1 MNIPP
6 SQWCSIFVLVRVEI
20 REDGGNLRML
30 ISQVTLRPWR
40 KIKMLLGL
48 IPFHFEFL
56 KRRKLLQ
63 IRLNFLA
70 SKFTWDEI
78 SFNLFN
84 DSCLNFVY
92 LILLIETG
100 RNLIDTRQ
108 FFSCYHLLFTR
119 GIRSEWNVNIV
130 FDTRNLF
137 SNFLPALWKIEM
149 KKNFCRDTRL
159 DVWILQCRNISL
171 DARNSF
177 LNCSFRFVGISNC
190 KRSCYTN
197 SSVDSSS
204 VIERDTS
211 VNASFLPS
219 ISFLRYTAC
228 KRKTGNKISLG
239 TVLFIFR

>member
-20 REDGGNLRML
+20 REDAGNLRVL

-100 RNLIDTRQ
+100 RNLIDTHYNFSPAIICFLRGEFDRNGTLTLYLTRVIYFPI
-108 FFSCYHLLFTR
+108 FFPLCERSKWKRIFA
-119 GIRSEWNVNIV
+119 GIQDSMSEYYNVGIFHSTHAIPSLIV
-130 FDTRNLF
+130 P
-137 SNFLPALWKIEM
+137 SALWEYRIVKEVV
-149 KKNFCRDTRL
+149 TR
-159 DVWILQCRNISL
+159 IPR
-171 DARNSF
+171 
-177 LNCSFRFVGISNC
+177 RFIVC
-190 KRSCYTN
+190 HR
-197 SSVDSSS
+197 
-204 VIERDTS
+204 
-211 VNASFLPS
+211 
-219 ISFLRYTAC
+219 
-228 KRKTGNKISLG
+228 TGYFG
-239 TVLFIFR
+239 

>member
-20 REDGGNLRML
+20 REDAGNLRVL

-100 RNLIDTRQ
+100 RNLIDTRYNFSPAIICFLRGEFDRNGTLTLYLTRVIYFPI
-108 FFSCYHLLFTR
+108 FFPLCERSKWKRIFAGIQDSMSEYYNVGIYHSTHAIPSL
-119 GIRSEWNVNIV
+119 IV
-130 FDTRNLF
+130 P
-137 SNFLPALWKIEM
+137 SALWEYRIVKEVV
-149 KKNFCRDTRL
+149 TR
-159 DVWILQCRNISL
+159 I
-171 DARNSF
+171 
-177 LNCSFRFVGISNC
+177 
-190 KRSCYTN
+190 
-197 SSVDSSS
+197 
-204 VIERDTS
+204 
-211 VNASFLPS
+211 PP
-219 ISFLRYTAC
+219 
-228 KRKTGNKISLG
+228 
-239 TVLFIFR
+239 

>member
-100 RNLIDTRQ
+100 RNLIDTHYNFSPAIICFLRGEFDRNGTLTLYLTRVIYFPI
-108 FFSCYHLLFTR
+108 FFPLCERSKWKRIFA
-119 GIRSEWNVNIV
+119 GIQDSMSEYYNVGIFHSTHAIPSLIV
-130 FDTRNLF
+130 P
-137 SNFLPALWKIEM
+137 SALWEYRIVKEVV
-149 KKNFCRDTRL
+149 TR
-159 DVWILQCRNISL
+159 I
-171 DARNSF
+171 
-177 LNCSFRFVGISNC
+177 
-190 KRSCYTN
+190 
-197 SSVDSSS
+197 
-204 VIERDTS
+204 
-211 VNASFLPS
+211 PP
-219 ISFLRYTAC
+219 
-228 KRKTGNKISLG
+228 
-239 TVLFIFR
+239 

>member
-20 REDGGNLRML
+20 REDAGNLRVL

-100 RNLIDTRQ
+100 RNLIDTRYNFSPAIICFLRGEFDRNGTLTLYLTRVIYFPI
-108 FFSCYHLLFTR
+108 FFPLCERSKWKRIFA
-119 GIRSEWNVNIV
+119 GIQDSMSEYYNVGIFHSTHAIPSLIV
-130 FDTRNLF
+130 P
-137 SNFLPALWKIEM
+137 SALWEYRIVKEVV
-149 KKNFCRDTRL
+149 TR
-159 DVWILQCRNISL
+159 I
-171 DARNSF
+171 
-177 LNCSFRFVGISNC
+177 
-190 KRSCYTN
+190 
-197 SSVDSSS
+197 
-204 VIERDTS
+204 
-211 VNASFLPS
+211 PP
-219 ISFLRYTAC
+219 
-228 KRKTGNKISLG
+228 
-239 TVLFIFR
+239 